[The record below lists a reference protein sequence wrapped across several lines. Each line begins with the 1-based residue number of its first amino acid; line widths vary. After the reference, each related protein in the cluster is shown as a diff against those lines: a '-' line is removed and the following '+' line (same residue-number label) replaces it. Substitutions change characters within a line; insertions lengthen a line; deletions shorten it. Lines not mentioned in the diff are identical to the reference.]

1 MHTAI
6 RSRFTNRPCGTRSKA
21 SMRRAELVQMMRNLG
36 IKRSYAN
43 ASQTVLGKDGKTRAK
58 RVVKKVAQMCN
69 NISKAINAK
78 PANTSVNGYKPLYQ
92 IFKTQRAAPAR
103 NARVAKA
110 AMKLRQNANM
120 KINADPNRH
129 LYQMIPR
136 GNGNNNTK
144 NKNVTNV
151 AKNNMTNA
159 AKNVVNTVVN
169 AVKKNY
175 RAHPRRSGR
184 LAARR

>member
-1 MHTAI
+1 
-6 RSRFTNRPCGTRSKA
+6 
-21 SMRRAELVQMMRNLG
+21 MRRAELVQMMRNLG

-43 ASQTVLGKDGKTRAK
+43 SSQTVLGKDGKTRAK
-58 RVVKKVAQMCN
+58 RVVKKVKQMCD

-103 NARVAKA
+103 NARVARA

-129 LYQMIPR
+129 MYQMFS
-136 GNGNNNTK
+136 NAKTSTK
-144 NKNVTNV
+144 KNVTNV

>member
-43 ASQTVLGKDGKTRAK
+43 ASQMVTGKDGKTRAK

-78 PANTSVNGYKPLYQ
+78 PANTSVNGYKPLHA
-92 IFKTQRAAPAR
+92 IFKTGRPAPAR
-103 NARVAKA
+103 NARVARA
-110 AMKLRQNANM
+110 AMKLRRNANM

-129 LYQMIPR
+129 LYQMIPSVK
-136 GNGNNNTK
+136 TAK
-144 NKNVTNV
+144 ANKIAKI
-151 AKNNMTNA
+151 AKNNMANV

-169 AVKKNY
+169 AVNKRNY
-175 RAHPRRSGR
+175 RVAPRRSGR